1 MALAGSSA
9 MGIVVPGLSLWVSSN
24 LGWKAVYLLLASY
37 PLFVVWPVAWLVIR
51 RRTSQPAYSQQEV
64 SGPQPASYGA
74 ILRRGHFYLLAI
86 AIFGNAL
93 AAGALM
99 LHFVPMLGRFGLAPG
114 TAGLLAGLFGPAAF
128 GARLAVGA
136 LLASRL
142 PVALVYIGCVLLAV
156 PAAWLLVLAPG
167 EALVAAAGVVLAGL
181 AQGVALVFVSYF
193 ASRQFEL
200 AEFGRVASLL
210 TGAYAIGFGVGP
222 VIAGA
227 VFDRFHSY
235 HWVALGVIAIAVA
248 TTVPAWLVGARAD
261 ALRSAEGP
269 TA

>member
-1 MALAGSSA
+1 
-9 MGIVVPGLSLWVSSN
+9 
-24 LGWKAVYLLLASY
+24 
-37 PLFVVWPVAWLVIR
+37 VVWPLAWLVIP
-51 RRTSQPAYSQQEV
+51 RRTSRPADAQREV
-64 SGPQPASYGA
+64 SEAKPASYGA

-86 AIFGNAL
+86 AILGNAL

-114 TAGLLAGLFGPAAF
+114 TAGMLAGLFGPAAL

-167 EALVAAAGVVLAGL
+167 GTLVAAAGVVFVGL

-193 ASRQFEL
+193 ASRLFEL
-200 AEFGRVASLL
+200 TEFGRVASLL

-235 HWVALGVIAIAVA
+235 HWVAWGVIAIAVA
-248 TTVPAWLVGARAD
+248 TTLPARLVGARAD
-261 ALRSAEGP
+261 AMRSAEAP
-269 TA
+269 KA